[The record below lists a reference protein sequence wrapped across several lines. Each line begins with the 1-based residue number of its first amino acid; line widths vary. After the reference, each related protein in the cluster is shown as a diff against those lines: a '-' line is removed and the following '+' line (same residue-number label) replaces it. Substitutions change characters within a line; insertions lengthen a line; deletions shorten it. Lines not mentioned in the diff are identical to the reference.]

1 MLPEIKRILYA
12 TALDSNAP
20 QVFRYALKL
29 AKEHHA
35 GVTILHVLEPL
46 SSFAQSLVELHV
58 AHDQTTLMHEEARAK
73 IRETIEQ
80 RLSELCEA
88 EQCQGADGSGL
99 VSEILVIDGH
109 PSEAILATANTIGAD
124 LIVMG
129 SHSHSALG
137 EALLGSTANRVLHR
151 SQTPVLLVKLSGKGA

>member
-88 EQCQGADGSGL
+88 EQCQGADGRDL